1 MSDTPSAP
9 PARFV
14 KCPNCRKP
22 SLFSPENPFRPFCSE
37 RCRLIDLG
45 EWAEGNYS
53 VPVGPAT
60 AINELIDDKNNAPK
74 YGDGHSSKDANEA
87 SARIDQS
94 LDGGAFSLFDEVTG
108 LPKEFA
114 ESIRKLIPEGINPE
128 EIDDE
133 LAAEIAAQLMAIAS
147 RPAHQSDDNN

>member
-1 MSDTPSAP
+1 M
-9 PARFV
+9 
-14 KCPNCRKP
+14 
-22 SLFSPENPFRPFCSE
+22 
-37 RCRLIDLG
+37 IDLG